1 MLACGTK
8 PIIEASSGIQFG
20 CFDVGYQGLTGVAF
34 LLCSGNSWHHLV
46 PAAATPS
53 DLLQRS

>member
-20 CFDVGYQGLTGVAF
+20 CFDVGYQALTGVAL

-53 DLLQRS
+53 NWLQHS